1 MGEKT
6 DWKGVY
12 MERKNNN
19 TACTSKEAASSTP
32 YRILALILTFSM
44 LLALGLCACSGK
56 STETTKKKKKAK
68 KTTKETVETVSEPE
82 EDPPTTSKSDTEPS
96 DTSKND
102 PFATTTEEP
111 TNSTSTENPVVG
123 ISLPTK
129 ALKRWADDGQLMKEL
144 LEADGY
150 AVDLQFASND
160 ISTQQVQIENM
171 INEECQVLIIAAI
184 DGDSLTNVL
193 DFATT
198 KNITVIAYDRLL
210 RRTDAVSYYV
220 TFDNY
225 MVGTLQ
231 GEYIRIALDLDNADG
246 PFNMEIF
253 TGDPGDFNAK
263 YFYDG
268 AMDVL
273 QPYISSGQLVVKSGQ
288 TDFYDVG
295 TANWSTDNAQ
305 TRMDTILTTYYSDGS
320 QLDAILCSNDST
332 ALGAEL
338 ALATSYTGNYPVITG
353 QDCDITNV
361 RNILSGYQSMSV
373 FKDTRESVKATVN
386 MAEEILTGS
395 IVTVNDTSTYNNE
408 TINVPSYLVSPVVVD
423 KSNYEEILVDSGYYK
438 KSDLS

>member
-1 MGEKT
+1 
-6 DWKGVY
+6 
-12 MERKNNN
+12 
-19 TACTSKEAASSTP
+19 
-32 YRILALILTFSM
+32 
-44 LLALGLCACSGK
+44 
-56 STETTKKKKKAK
+56 
-68 KTTKETVETVSEPE
+68 
-82 EDPPTTSKSDTEPS
+82 
-96 DTSKND
+96 
-102 PFATTTEEP
+102 
-111 TNSTSTENPVVG
+111 
-123 ISLPTK
+123 
-129 ALKRWADDGQLMKEL
+129 
-144 LEADGY
+144 
-150 AVDLQFASND
+150 
-160 ISTQQVQIENM
+160 
-171 INEECQVLIIAAI
+171 
-184 DGDSLTNVL
+184 
-193 DFATT
+193 
-198 KNITVIAYDRLL
+198 
-210 RRTDAVSYYV
+210 
-220 TFDNY
+220 
-225 MVGTLQ
+225 
-231 GEYIRIALDLDNADG
+231 
-246 PFNMEIF
+246 
-253 TGDPGDFNAK
+253 
-263 YFYDG
+263 
-268 AMDVL
+268 MDVL

-423 KSNYEEILVDSGYYK
+423 KSNYEEILIDSGYYK

>member
-1 MGEKT
+1 
-6 DWKGVY
+6 
-12 MERKNNN
+12 MERKNSHM
-19 TACTSKEAASSTP
+19 TRSSKEVASSTP

-68 KTTKETVETVSEPE
+68 KTTKETFETVSEPD
-82 EDPPTTSKSDTEPS
+82 EDPPTTSAVEPS
-96 DTSKND
+96 DTSESD
-102 PFATTTEEP
+102 PVTTSTDDTTT
-111 TNSTSTENPVVG
+111 SSVNPVVG

-129 ALKRWADDGQLMKEL
+129 ALKRWQDDGMLMKEL

-150 AVDLQFASND
+150 AVDLKFADND
-160 ISTQQVQIENM
+160 INTQLVQIENM

-184 DGDSLTNVL
+184 DGDSLTSVL
-193 DFATT
+193 DFAKT
-198 KNITVIAYDRLL
+198 KNITVIAYDRLI

-225 MVGTLQ
+225 LVGTLQ

-268 AMDVL
+268 AMSVL

-295 TANWSTDNAQ
+295 TANWSTENAQ

-353 QDCDITNV
+353 QDCDIANV

-395 IVTVNDTSTYNNE
+395 IVTVNDTSTYNNG

-423 KSNYEEILVDSGYYK
+423 KSNYEEILIDSGYYK

>member
-1 MGEKT
+1 MEKN
-6 DWKGVY
+6 GLERY
-12 MERKNNN
+12 INMERKNSHM
-19 TACTSKEAASSTP
+19 TRSSKEVASSTP

-68 KTTKETVETVSEPE
+68 KTTKETFETVSEPD
-82 EDPPTTSKSDTEPS
+82 EDPPTTSAVEPS
-96 DTSKND
+96 DTSESD
-102 PFATTTEEP
+102 PVTTSTDDTTT
-111 TNSTSTENPVVG
+111 SSVNPVVG

-129 ALKRWADDGQLMKEL
+129 ALKRWQDDGMLMKEL

-150 AVDLQFASND
+150 AVDLKFADND
-160 ISTQQVQIENM
+160 ISTQLVQIENM
-171 INEECQVLIIAAI
+171 INEECQILIIAAI

-193 DFATT
+193 DFA
-198 KNITVIAYDRLL
+198 KAQNITVIAYDRLI
-210 RRTDAVSYYV
+210 RRTDAISYYV

-225 MVGTLQ
+225 LVGTLQ

-295 TANWSTDNAQ
+295 TSNWSTENAQ
-305 TRMDTILTTYYSDGS
+305 NRMDTILTTYYSDGS

-338 ALATSYTGNYPVITG
+338 ALSTSYTGNYPVITG

-395 IVTVNDTSTYNNE
+395 IVTVNDTSTYNNG

-423 KSNYEEILVDSGYYK
+423 KSNYEEILIDSGYYK